1 MAKKIYKSDDNKRP
15 KRKRISGGKWLLI
28 GLIIGLIISG
38 LGYLYANKNN
48 DEGETN
54 ISVDTVESSLKEAKE
69 LTTLKYHYKNV
80 ASYEN
85 SQEFYG
91 IKVPFSTKKFL
102 YTYEGVINAGVN
114 LDLAQVDIDEINK
127 TITVSLPKA
136 KILSHDIDEDSVM
149 MFNEKESMFNQLKLQ
164 DYTHFRAEEEK
175 RMNDEAIDGGL
186 LDEAYDKAKLAI
198 EDILNINPQIEE
210 EYQVIVK

>member
-1 MAKKIYKSDDNKRP
+1 MAKKTYISDENKSP
-15 KRKRISGGKWLLI
+15 KKIRAKASKWLLI
-28 GLIIGLIISG
+28 GLIIGLILSG
-38 LGYLYANKNN
+38 LGYLFANRNK
-48 DEGETN
+48 DEGVTN

-69 LTTLKYHYKNV
+69 LITLKYNYKNI

-91 IKVPFSTKKFL
+91 FKIPFSTKKFL

-127 TITVSLPKA
+127 TITVTLPKA

-149 MFNEKESMFNQLKLQ
+149 MFNEKESMFNQLKLE
-164 DYTHFRAEEEK
+164 DYTNFRTEEEK
-175 RMNDEAIDGGL
+175 RMNDEAIEKGL
-186 LDEAYDKAKLAI
+186 LDEAYDKAKIAI
-198 EDILNINPQIEE
+198 KDILNINPQIEE
-210 EYQVIVK
+210 EYEVIVK